1 MWCGTWRVKGYSL
14 CGVVHGELRD
24 TVCVVWCG
32 TEHGELR
39 DTVCVVWYRTWRV
52 KGYSLCGVVQNMES

>member
-1 MWCGTWRVKGYSL
+1 MWCGTE
-14 CGVVHGELRD
+14 HGELRD

-39 DTVCVVWYRTWRV
+39 VTVCVVWY
-52 KGYSLCGVVQNMES
+52 MES